1 MIKRIYLFLMGMMVL
16 IASAQAQNLTG
27 KVIDEKNMPLA
38 YANIILQTA
47 DSIYLAGT
55 ITDMDGKFALEKHE
69 KAKLINISYVGYS
82 TVVKELTSNYLGEFQ
97 LYPDTQLL
105 GEVVVKGY
113 LPKTQ
118 AKGDA
123 MVTTVTGT
131 VLEKAGTAEHLLD
144 KIPNVTAQN
153 GEINVFGRG

>member
-69 KAKLINISYVGYS
+69 KAKLINIS
-82 TVVKELTSNYLGEFQ
+82 
-97 LYPDTQLL
+97 
-105 GEVVVKGY
+105 
-113 LPKTQ
+113 
-118 AKGDA
+118 
-123 MVTTVTGT
+123 
-131 VLEKAGTAEHLLD
+131 
-144 KIPNVTAQN
+144 
-153 GEINVFGRG
+153 